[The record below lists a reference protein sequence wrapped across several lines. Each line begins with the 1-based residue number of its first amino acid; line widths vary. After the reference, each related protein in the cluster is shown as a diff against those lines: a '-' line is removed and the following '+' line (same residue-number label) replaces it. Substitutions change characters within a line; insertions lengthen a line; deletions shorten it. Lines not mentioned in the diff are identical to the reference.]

1 MSGALKNF
9 HLPLPRETYERL
21 KEEAARED
29 RPATAVAREVIEG
42 WLDERRRLTVRGR
55 ACILARAR
63 QAGLQRVARSEVGDL
78 AIALRRRDGAAR
90 LRIHGRHDDIM
101 ERTCLS
107 AFL

>member
-42 WLDERRRLTVRGR
+42 WLDERRRLTVREEI
-55 ACILARAR
+55 AEYAA
-63 QAGLQRVARSEVGDL
+63 QEAGSRFDL
-78 AIALRRRDGAAR
+78 DTVLEGAAVEHLVGKPKKR
-90 LRIHGRHDDIM
+90 
-101 ERTCLS
+101 
-107 AFL
+107 